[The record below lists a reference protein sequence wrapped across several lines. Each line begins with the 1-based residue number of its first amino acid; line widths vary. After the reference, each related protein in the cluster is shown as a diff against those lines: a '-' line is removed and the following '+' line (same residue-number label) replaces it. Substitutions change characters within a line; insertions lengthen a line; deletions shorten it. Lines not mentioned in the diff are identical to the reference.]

1 MKKLVLPLV
10 AAALTLSACGG
21 SNQEAAGGNDVVLNA
36 GEGLDD
42 VNLSI
47 PEEGNLSG
55 TAETL
60 NETDANLSADNATD
74 ANATGANVSETAT
87 NAL

>member
-10 AAALTLSACGG
+10 AAALGLSACGG

-55 TAETL
+55 TTETL
-60 NETDANLSADNATD
+60 NEADATLPAENGTD
-74 ANATGANVSETAT
+74 ANATGANASETAT

>member
-10 AAALTLSACGG
+10 AAALSLSACGG
-21 SNQEAAGGNDVVLNA
+21 SNQEPAGGNEVVLNA

-42 VNLSI
+42 ANLTVLD
-47 PEEGNLSG
+47 EGNLSG
-55 TAETL
+55 TTETL
-60 NETDANLSADNATD
+60 NETEANLSDGNATD